1 MPCHV
6 YFFSHLPL
14 NTMISYLDS
23 FNAHFF
29 LYLYLEFYPIS
40 QSFVYPIKF
49 STKQPNLILSHP
61 IPFHLCLCQSFYLCL
76 LHSFYLCLLDSFYL
90 CPYLLNCIQYFQL
103 ILISV
108 GILTLITS
116 LFLIF
121 LVSNVSLHLH
131 SLTFAS
137 LT

>member
-6 YFFSHLPL
+6 YIFSHLPL
-14 NTMISYLDS
+14 NIMISYLDPFS
-23 FNAHFF
+23 ALFF

-61 IPFHLCLCQSFYLCL
+61 IPFHLCLCHSFYLCL
-76 LHSFYLCLLDSFYL
+76 LHSFYLC
-90 CPYLLNCIQYFQL
+90 PYLLNCSQYFQL

-108 GILTLITS
+108 GILTLVTS

-121 LVSNVSLHLH
+121 FVSNVSLHLH